1 MLVTVTGTHIKQVAF
16 YVDSRPVKTLGK
28 ANLGS
33 QGYRYTVN
41 VSKLRYGAHV
51 VSVTYVGACA
61 PHAASM
67 RFARNAPARAV
78 IPKFTG

>member
-1 MLVTVTGTHIKQVAF
+1 VLVTVTGTHIKQVAF